1 MTAAELTLSSVPRI
15 SLLLLLSAAQLVPAA
30 AASEWDRPSP
40 GIAELGS
47 RRYAAPPSSSPES
60 GNSGG
65 LRFGDF
71 HGDAGKEDDSTPRP
85 DRVICHLLIHFSV
98 ALEIIPAAAK
108 RNKPRRSL
116 VAALFVAPPRG

>member
-1 MTAAELTLSSVPRI
+1 MTAAELTLSSVPRLF
-15 SLLLLLSAAQLVPAA
+15 LLLLLSTAQLMPAA
-30 AASEWDRPSP
+30 AVSEWDRPSP
-40 GIAELGS
+40 GRAEPGS
-47 RRYAAPPSSSPES
+47 RRYASPES

-71 HGDAGKEDDSTPRP
+71 HGDAGKEDSNARMP

-108 RNKPRRSL
+108 RNKPL
-116 VAALFVAPPRG
+116 PCQMIEVVLNNDN